1 MASIIQPSLID
12 RLRCCLLSRQVG
24 VGLGLLAEWR
34 EGFAALD
41 PSGADAGLAVGALA
55 QWVDVGFEDGALLND
70 LIGRFDKGHRNRMSL
85 ANYVHLR
92 MAEARAAMAG
102 EDLAEALRH
111 LDFVLAMQDE
121 LQDQSLIAIADFWK
135 ARCFRRSG
143 EYDRAL
149 EVIQRATEQAMKLG
163 TVHLVAVI
171 RTVEGWLMFQK
182 GKPKEAARLLQESN
196 LTLRECDDYIALGNI
211 QSAYG
216 RMARREGR
224 YDHALQ
230 HFEASIEYFQRRS
243 GLEGYLARSLT
254 NIAQAKRLLA
264 LQIRRNMDA
273 EWELRRNEEGRR
285 GEGQPKAARLER
297 MHQLLSQA
305 QADLARAAV
314 IYDRGHTHHGSG
326 NVRVN
331 AAYIQLDRGNFEGAE
346 ESAREA
352 FELGA
357 TKADYILM
365 CRARILQALVGN
377 ARFEEQI
384 GEGEDSTRYAQVAHD
399 CAAEAV
405 ELAKHT
411 QSRRLLGRAHICQ
424 GLTLVNGFFNNPESA
439 RVCLDRA
446 EAYLEQDRHDA
457 LWEEFLLLKTKILRA
472 GTPDPNLRA
481 WSEGSVGDK
490 TLQEVVIEFEEL
502 LIPKVW
508 EREDRKVSRVAK
520 RLSVSPKKVRRIL
533 RRLGLLSEAEAAS

>member
-1 MASIIQPSLID
+1 MVPLTLLDELRRDLLDRQIGAGISL
-12 RLRCCLLSRQVG
+12 LTSHLEE
-24 VGLGLLAEWR
+24 LAR
-34 EGFAALD
+34 LD
-41 PSGADAGLAVGALA
+41 PSECHAGLAVGTLA
-55 QWVDVGFEDGALLND
+55 QWVDVGFDDRGLLPK
-70 LIGRFDKGHRNRMSL
+70 LIGRFDRSSRNRLTL

-92 MAEARAAMAG
+92 MAEARLAMVG

-111 LDFVLAMQDE
+111 LDFVLAMEAE
-121 LQDQSLIAIADFWK
+121 LEDRTLIAIADFWK

-149 EVIQRATEQAMKLG
+149 EVIQRANDLAVRLG
-163 TVHLVAVI
+163 AGYLSAVI

-182 GKPKEAARLLQESN
+182 GKPKEAARLLQEASA
-196 LTLRECDDYIALGNI
+196 TLRECDDYIALGNI

-230 HFEASIEYFQRRS
+230 HFEASIEFFQKRAA
-243 GLEGYLARSLT
+243 LEPYLARSLT

-264 LQIRRNMDA
+264 LQIRRNMEA
-273 EWELRRNEEGRR
+273 EWELRRHNENGLKV
-285 GEGQPKAARLER
+285 EGQPKAARLER
-297 MHQLLSQA
+297 MHQLLKQA
-305 QADLARAAV
+305 QSDLERAAV

-331 AAYIQLDRGNFEGAE
+331 AAYIHLDRGNFEGAE

-384 GEGEDSTRYAQVAHD
+384 GEGEDSTRYAQIAHD
-399 CAAEAV
+399 CATEAV

-446 EAYLEQDRHDA
+446 EGYLEQDRHDA
-457 LWEEFLLLKTKILRA
+457 LWEEFLTLKTKILRA

-481 WSEGSVGDK
+481 WSEGAVGDK
-490 TLQEVVIEFEEL
+490 TLQEVVVEFEEL

-508 EREDRKVSRVAK
+508 EREDRKVSRVAR

-533 RRLGLLSEAEAAS
+533 RRLGLLSESEAT

>member
-1 MASIIQPSLID
+1 MIPLAALD
-12 RLRCCLLSRQVG
+12 RLRCYLLNRQIG
-24 VGLGLLAEWR
+24 IGMSLLAEYR
-34 EGFAALD
+34 QELSALD
-41 PSGADAGLAVGALA
+41 PFDSDAGMAVGTLA
-55 QWVDVGFEDGALLND
+55 HWVDVGFDDRGLLAE
-70 LIGRFDKGHRNRMSL
+70 LIGRFKKVHRNRLSL

-92 MAEARAAMAG
+92 MAEARTAMAG
-102 EDLAEALRH
+102 EDTAEALRH
-111 LDFVLAMQDE
+111 LDFVLAMQGE
-121 LQDQSLIAIADFWK
+121 LEDQVLTVVAGFWK

-149 EVIQRATEQAMKLG
+149 EVIQQANTQAVRLG
-163 TVHLVAVI
+163 AVHLGAVT

-182 GKPKEAARLLQESN
+182 GRPKEAARLLQESN
-196 LTLRECDDYIALGNI
+196 ATLRDCDDYIALGNI

-230 HFEASIEYFQRRS
+230 HFEASIEFFQKRE

-264 LQIRRNMDA
+264 SQIRRHMDA
-273 EWELRRNEEGRR
+273 EWELRRHSDEGRR
-285 GEGQPKAARLER
+285 ADGQPKGARLER
-297 MHQLLSQA
+297 MHQLLRQA
-305 QADLARAAV
+305 QADLARAAT

-331 AAYIQLDRGNFEGAE
+331 SAYIQLDRGNFEGAE

-365 CRARILQALVGN
+365 CRARILQGLVAN

-399 CAAEAV
+399 CASEAV

-411 QSRRLLGRAHICQ
+411 QSRRLLARAHICH

-439 RVCLDRA
+439 RICLDRA

-481 WSEGSVGDK
+481 WSEGAVGDK
-490 TLQEVVIEFEEL
+490 TLQQVVVEFEEL

-508 EREDRKVSRVAK
+508 EREDRKVSRVAR

-533 RRLGLLSEAEAAS
+533 RRLGLLSEQEAN

>member
-1 MASIIQPSLID
+1 MIPLAQLD
-12 RLRCCLLSRQVG
+12 RLRCCLLNRQIGSG
-24 VGLGLLAEWR
+24 VGILTEFR
-34 EGFAALD
+34 EGLEALD
-41 PSGADAGLAVGALA
+41 PSESAAGLAVGTLA
-55 QWVDVGFEDGALLND
+55 QWVDVGFDDSGLLAD
-70 LIGRFDKGHRNRMSL
+70 LIGRFDTRQRNRLSL
-85 ANYVHLR
+85 ADYVHLR
-92 MAEARAAMAG
+92 MAEARTAMAG
-102 EDLAEALRH
+102 EDTAEALRH
-111 LDFVLAMQDE
+111 LDFVLTMQGE
-121 LQDQSLIAIADFWK
+121 LEDQVLIAIADFWK

-149 EVIQRATEQAMKLG
+149 EVIQRANELAVRLG
-163 TVHLVAVI
+163 TVHLGAVI

-182 GKPKEAARLLQESN
+182 GKPKEASRLLQEAN
-196 LTLRECDDYIALGNI
+196 ATLRECDDYIALGNI

-230 HFEASIEYFQRRS
+230 HFEASIDFFQKRA

-273 EWELRRNEEGRR
+273 EWELRRHSEDGRR
-285 GEGQPKAARLER
+285 VEGQPKAARLER
-297 MHQLLSQA
+297 MHQLLRQA
-305 QADLARAAV
+305 QADLARAAL
-314 IYDRGHTHHGSG
+314 IYDRGNTHHGSG

-331 AAYIQLDRGNFEGAE
+331 AAYIQLDRGNFDGAE
-346 ESAREA
+346 DAAREA

-399 CAAEAV
+399 CATEAV

-424 GLTLVNGFFNNPESA
+424 GLTLVNGFFNNPELA

-446 EAYLEQDRHDA
+446 ETYLEQDRHDA
-457 LWEEFLLLKTKILRA
+457 LWEEFLTLKTKILRA

-481 WSEGSVGDK
+481 WSEGAVGDK

-508 EREDRKVSRVAK
+508 EREDRKVSRVAR

-533 RRLGLLSEAEAAS
+533 RRLGLLAESEAN

>member
-1 MASIIQPSLID
+1 MIPLASLD
-12 RLRCCLLSRQVG
+12 RLRCHLLNRQI
-24 VGLGLLAEWR
+24 GLGMGLLAQYR
-34 EGFAALD
+34 EALSSLD
-41 PSGADAGLAVGALA
+41 PLEPDAGMAVGTLA
-55 QWVDVGFEDGALLND
+55 QWVDVGFDGGALLAE
-70 LIGRFDKGHRNRMSL
+70 LIGRFEKVHRNRLSL

-92 MAEARAAMAG
+92 MAEARTAMAG
-102 EDLAEALRH
+102 EDTAEALQH
-111 LDFVLAMQDE
+111 LDFVLAMQGE
-121 LQDQSLIAIADFWK
+121 LEDQVLTVVAGFWK

-149 EVIQRATEQAMKLG
+149 EVIQQANAGAVRLG
-163 TVHLVAVI
+163 AVHLAAVI

-182 GKPKEAARLLQESN
+182 GRPKEAARLLQESN
-196 LTLRECDDYIALGNI
+196 ATLRDSDDYIALGNI

-230 HFEASIEYFQRRS
+230 HFEASIEFFQKRE

-264 LQIRRNMDA
+264 LQIRRHMDA
-273 EWELRRNEEGRR
+273 EWELRRHNEEGPRTD
-285 GEGQPKAARLER
+285 GQPKAARLER
-297 MHQLLSQA
+297 MHQLLRQA
-305 QADLARAAV
+305 QSDLARAAA

-377 ARFEEQI
+377 ARYEEQI

-399 CAAEAV
+399 CATEAV

-411 QSRRLLGRAHICQ
+411 QSRRLLARAHICH

-446 EAYLEQDRHDA
+446 ETYLEQDRHDA

-481 WSEGSVGDK
+481 WSEGAVGDK
-490 TLQEVVIEFEEL
+490 TLQQVVVEFEEL

-508 EREDRKVSRVAK
+508 EREDRKVSRVAR

-533 RRLGLLSEAEAAS
+533 RRLGLLSESEVN